1 MEAIFGVA
9 FALVYLGETEVV
21 GRDLLPMDW
30 RILLG
35 LEFREA
41 LAVRSREGEGL
52 AAGEIG
58 EARVGVGGQ
67 SEGTAVGWNIEGWS
81 GGL

>member
-52 AAGEIG
+52 AAREI
-58 EARVGVGGQ
+58 
-67 SEGTAVGWNIEGWS
+67 
-81 GGL
+81 

>member
-9 FALVYLGETEVV
+9 FALVYLRETEMV
-21 GRDLLPMDW
+21 GRDLLPVDW
-30 RILLG
+30 GILLG
-35 LEFREA
+35 LEFRET

-52 AAGEIG
+52 AAWEIR
-58 EARVGVGGQ
+58 EAGVGVGRQ
-67 SEGTAVGWNIEGWS
+67 SEGTAVGWNFGGWG